1 MRTKR
6 RTIAVPRRLL
16 DFVLDWV
23 SDVVSIDGVS
33 GVGVVISGDG
43 SGGIGVGVLSGGGSK
58 VEGIGVTVL
67 SGCGTVVILD
77 GVKGTILV
85 TFVLKDGG
93 NSPTVKPVPV
103 VSQ

>member
-1 MRTKR
+1 MRIKR
-6 RTIAVPRRLL
+6 RTIAVPRRLF
-16 DFVLDWV
+16 DFVSDWF
-23 SDVVSIDGVS
+23 SSVVSIGGVS

-43 SGGIGVGVLSGGGSK
+43 SGEVGVGVLSGDGSK

-67 SGCGTVVILD
+67 SGWGTGVILD

-93 NSPTVKPVPV
+93 SSPTVKPVPV